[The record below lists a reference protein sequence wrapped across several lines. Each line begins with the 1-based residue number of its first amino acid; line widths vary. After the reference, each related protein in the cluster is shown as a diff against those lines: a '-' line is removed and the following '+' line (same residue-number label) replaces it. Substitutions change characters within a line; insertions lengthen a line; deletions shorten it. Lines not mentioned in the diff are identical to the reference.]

1 MPDVRHPLP
10 TRLEAEE
17 VLRDVVA
24 ELYVFPA
31 VQAEPALLEGVFY
44 RIGVFRHV
52 SEDVLETAAGGLCG
66 GERGGVEFSGE
77 APQELRK

>member
-1 MPDVRHPLP
+1 MPDVRHPLSA
-10 TRLEAEE
+10 RLVAEE

-31 VQAEPALLEGVFY
+31 VKAEPALLEGVFY

-52 SEDVLETAAGGLCG
+52 SEDVLKAAAGGFCG
-66 GERGGVEFSGE
+66 DERGGVELPGNPF
-77 APQELRK
+77 QELRE